1 MRTLLSL
8 VLVSSLSLSA
18 GCSRQAGMVVGGF
31 VAVPGII
38 VMANAGD
45 GCDREESLE
54 GGVGCAVAASGEVA
68 LGAVLALTGAVII
81 GVNAL
86 RSSTP
91 PADPPITSSRPP
103 RAPSASPFAFE

>member
-1 MRTLLSL
+1 
-8 VLVSSLSLSA
+8 
-18 GCSRQAGMVVGGF
+18 MVVGGF

-54 GGVGCAVAASGEVA
+54 GGVGCAVAAGAEVS
-68 LGAVLALTGAVII
+68 LGAILAVTGAVII
-81 GVNAL
+81 VANAL
-86 RSSTP
+86 RSAPP
-91 PADPPITSSRPP
+91 PADAQPTSARPP